1 MDNEA
6 IEDVTELSDEQLT
19 TGLML
24 TKQHISAIER
34 MINEWEQLDKNEDHD
49 FTLLTETLDVD
60 EMKEKKDWLETVAE
74 ELRTEIKNRG
84 SKNDNV

>member
-6 IEDVTELSDEQLT
+6 IEDVTELSDKQLT

-49 FTLLTETLDVD
+49 FTLLSETLDVD
-60 EMKEKKDWLETVAE
+60 EMKDKKDWLETVAE